1 MGRAFAARHGA
12 RLGTFRPPGIR
23 QACAPE
29 AAGHCRHQ
37 WPCAGWRIGTCH
49 HRGHSYLRGSGQDW
63 SARMR
68 ARNDPWLVRYSAP
81 GPAIGRQRSA
91 TPREESRHGR
101 NRFSDRLSIHSE
113 PYCGGGGRWQAR
125 ALRKNGTPLSPS
137 FPQFPGSSASIG
149 GPFLRRSGSGPNSA
163 RLGSHLDFRPSFSG
177 EIFDGTM
184 SFLLGCLAIRA
195 DTMGGGVGLVRR
207 RAAHG

>member
-125 ALRKNGTPLSPS
+125 ALRKNGTPSLPILSPVS
-137 FPQFPGSSASIG
+137 WVLCLYR
-149 GPFLRRSGSGPNSA
+149 GPVFAQEREWSE
-163 RLGSHLDFRPSFSG
+163 LGSAWVPSRFSSVFFWRDF
-177 EIFDGTM
+177 
-184 SFLLGCLAIRA
+184 
-195 DTMGGGVGLVRR
+195 
-207 RAAHG
+207 